1 MSQFSRVKKNQDL
14 YSDIIQDDKTE
25 IIDSSLKDYQR
36 RISKDESEETEYV
49 ASRLKRNET
58 MLEQIEPMD
67 VELKSDYKEEILS
80 DRDLLS
86 DFIEEVKHYNINKGL
101 RSVQDTQT
109 NILNNLSQSR
119 DQKPA
124 SSESQSILEL
134 TSEIQQIIGDL
145 DDMELEDDIEEVEV
159 PVIQTLDQT
168 EDHELQSI
176 FNEIET
182 SSISLQEI
190 LNSGNIEPSD
200 VEKIKEPIK
209 EVIEEKTVV
218 EHKQEVPVN
227 PKVQEFVKTLEDKQT
242 DKKSDF
248 KANELSELTQTL
260 SLKLDLQEKELE
272 DVQTQSTFV
281 DKLLT
286 VVIAVL
292 VIAMIAIIIYGIWWV
307 YTERGF

>member
-227 PKVQEFVKTLEDKQT
+227 PKVQEFVKTLEDEQT

-281 DKLLT
+281 DKMLT